1 MSRMSLTKRRANY
14 IWYCINS
21 HNGFVE
27 DRGEWRYNLDI
38 SEEEM
43 DEFRDLVLDAINSI
57 KAEQ

>member
-1 MSRMSLTKRRANY
+1 MTTLTKRQANY
-14 IWYCINS
+14 IWYCINQ

-43 DEFRDLVLDAINSI
+43 DAFDELVKNAIESI
-57 KAEQ
+57 TAEP

>member
-1 MSRMSLTKRRANY
+1 MILTKRRANY
-14 IWYCINS
+14 IWYCINQ

-43 DEFRDLVLDAINSI
+43 DAFESLVEGAIESI
-57 KAEQ
+57 TAEH

>member
-1 MSRMSLTKRRANY
+1 MLTKRQANY

-38 SEEEM
+38 SEEEL
-43 DEFRDLVLDAINSI
+43 DEFEELVQNAINSI
-57 KAEQ
+57 TAEP

>member
-1 MSRMSLTKRRANY
+1 MKLTKRRANY
-14 IWYCINS
+14 IWYCICC
-21 HNGFVE
+21 HEGFVE

-57 KAEQ
+57 TAEP

>member
-1 MSRMSLTKRRANY
+1 MTTLTKRQANY
-14 IWYCINS
+14 IWYCINQ

-43 DEFRDLVLDAINSI
+43 DAFDELVQNAIESI
-57 KAEQ
+57 TAEP

>member
-1 MSRMSLTKRRANY
+1 MTLTKRQANY
-14 IWYCINS
+14 IWYCINQ

-43 DEFRDLVLDAINSI
+43 DAFDKLVKNAINSI
-57 KAEQ
+57 TAEP

>member
-1 MSRMSLTKRRANY
+1 MKLTKRRANY

-38 SEEEM
+38 SEEEVEAF
-43 DEFRDLVLDAINSI
+43 DDLVLDAISSI
-57 KAEQ
+57 TAEP

>member
-1 MSRMSLTKRRANY
+1 MSRMSLTKRQANY

-38 SEEEM
+38 SEEEL
-43 DEFRDLVLDAINSI
+43 DEFQELVQNAINSI
-57 KAEQ
+57 TAEP

>member
-1 MSRMSLTKRRANY
+1 MTLTKRQANY
-14 IWYCINS
+14 IWYCINQ

-43 DEFRDLVLDAINSI
+43 DAFDELVKNAIESI
-57 KAEQ
+57 TAEP

>member
-1 MSRMSLTKRRANY
+1 MLTKRQANY
-14 IWYCINS
+14 IWYCINQ

-43 DEFRDLVLDAINSI
+43 DAFDELVQNAINSI
-57 KAEQ
+57 TAEP